1 MANMS
6 RYAKMTMM
14 QRGREET
21 RSNYDA
27 ESRFRDRR
35 GREHYDNGRFAPMRN
50 SMEHDGYGYM
60 RAYGGEMRGGMA
72 YGNGGEMRGA
82 YPGRSIPVRSEQGY
96 DMEGTVWPV
105 YADPVRQIGFS
116 AHGGEWSGGHMSHGG
131 AAGSARMD
139 RATAETWVR
148 NLGQNWTMEQA
159 KQIMTRYGYACDP
172 VEFWVALNMMQS
184 DYSRVAAVC
193 GSDKEEFYAA
203 MAHAFLDDKDALPGK
218 LSRYYHAIVKRD

>member
-14 QRGREET
+14 QRGREEA
-21 RSNYDA
+21 RGNYDA
-27 ESRFRDRR
+27 DSRFRDRR
-35 GREHYDNGRFAPMRN
+35 GREHYNNGRFAPMR
-50 SMEHDGYGYM
+50 STMEHDGYGNM
-60 RAYGGEMRGGMA
+60 RSYGGEMRSDSGM
-72 YGNGGEMRGA
+72 YGN
-82 YPGRSIPVRSEQGY
+82 YPGRNIPVRSERGY
-96 DMEGTVWPV
+96 GMEGTVWPV
-105 YADPVRQIGFS
+105 YSDPMRQIGFS

-131 AAGSARMD
+131 ASGSEHMD
-139 RATAETWVR
+139 RATAEKWVR

-203 MAHAFLDDKDALPGK
+203 MAHAFLDDKDAMPDK
-218 LSRYYHAIVKRD
+218 LSRYYHAVVKKD